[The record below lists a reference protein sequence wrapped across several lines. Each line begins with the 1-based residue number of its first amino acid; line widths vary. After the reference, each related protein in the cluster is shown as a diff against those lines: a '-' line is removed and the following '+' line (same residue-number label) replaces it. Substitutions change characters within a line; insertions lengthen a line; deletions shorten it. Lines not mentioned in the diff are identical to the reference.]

1 MPLITRRK
9 ILLGGL
15 LLTSGLLSSNYK
27 KIARAREAKS
37 GESFEAAVVGGGF
50 AGLQAAL
57 TLGRACRKV
66 ILFDS
71 GKPRNA
77 GAGPFH
83 NFIGEDGVA
92 QAKLFAQAKEQLSQY
107 DITIC
112 TDRVESATKNGALF
126 TLTTAGGL
134 PITSKK
140 VLIATGVKDS
150 LPPIKGLSEL
160 WGKGVYHC
168 PFCSG
173 WEVRNKPLAVLG
185 RGDGGAN
192 AALTLTGW
200 SKDIVLLTIG
210 EAQIS
215 PQRRLMLQMQKI
227 EIIEEKVEAIEGSS
241 TLEAI
246 LLAGGKKLKR
256 DAIFLQPS
264 ENHAS
269 PLLTSLGVK
278 FNGWGLPV
286 LDPSGQTS
294 VPGLYVA
301 GDASGK
307 PFQAIGAAAD
317 GATAAFALSR
327 ELILYGLGP
336 AGEPTG

>member
-1 MPLITRRK
+1 VISRRK
-9 ILLGGL
+9 VLLGGL
-15 LLTSGLLSSNYK
+15 LLSSGLLSSNFK

-77 GAGPFH
+77 VPGSFH
-83 NFIGEDGVA
+83 NFIGEDGMA
-92 QAKLFAQAKEQLSQY
+92 QAKLFAQAKEQLNQY

-112 TDRVESATKNGALF
+112 NDRVEAATKDGAQF

-134 PITSKK
+134 SITSKK
-140 VLIATGVKDS
+140 LLIATGVKDS
-150 LPPIKGLSEL
+150 LPQIKGMSAL
-160 WGKGVYHC
+160 WGKGVYYC

-185 RGDGGAN
+185 TGDGGAN

-200 SKDIVLLTIG
+200 SKDIVLLTGG
-210 EAQIS
+210 EGQIS
-215 PQRRLMLQMQKI
+215 PERSKLLKKQKI
-227 EIIEEKVEAIEGSS
+227 DVIEDKIEALEGNS
-241 TLEAI
+241 TLAAI
-246 LLAGGKKLKR
+246 VLVGGKKLKR

-269 PLLTSLGVK
+269 PLLTSLGAK
-278 FNGWGLPV
+278 LNSWGLPV
-286 LDPSGQTS
+286 LNFSGHTS
-294 VPGLYVA
+294 VPGVYVA

-317 GATAAFALSR
+317 GATAAFAMSR
-327 ELILYGLGP
+327 ALIFDGLDT
-336 AGEPTG
+336 AGEPTS

>member
-1 MPLITRRK
+1 VITRRK
-9 ILLGGL
+9 VLLGGL
-15 LLTSGLLSSNYK
+15 LLTGGLLSSNYK
-27 KIARAREAKS
+27 TIARARAAKS
-37 GESFEAAVVGGGF
+37 GDNFEAAVVGGGF

-77 GAGPFH
+77 GSGAFH
-83 NFIGEDGVA
+83 NFIGYDGVA

-112 TDRVESATKNGALF
+112 NDRVEGATVKGALF
-126 TLTTAGGL
+126 SLTTAGGL
-134 PITSKK
+134 SITSKK
-140 VLIATGVKDS
+140 VLLATGLKDS
-150 LPPIKGLSEL
+150 LPQIKGMSTL
-160 WGKGVYHC
+160 WGKGVYYC

-185 RGDGGAN
+185 SGDGGAN

-200 SKDIVLLTIG
+200 SKDIVLLTGG
-210 EAQIS
+210 EGQIS
-215 PQRRLMLQMQKI
+215 PEKIKLLKKQKI
-227 EIIEEKVEAIEGSS
+227 DVIEDKIEALEGNSNL
-241 TLEAI
+241 TAVV
-246 LLAGGKKLKR
+246 LAGGKKLKR
-256 DAIFLQPS
+256 DAIFLQPI

-269 PLLTSLGVK
+269 PLLTSLGAK
-278 FNGWGLPV
+278 LNGWGLPV
-286 LDPSGQTS
+286 LNFSGHTS
-294 VPGLYVA
+294 VSGLYVA

-327 ELILYGLGP
+327 ALIFDGLET
-336 AGEPTG
+336 AGEPTS